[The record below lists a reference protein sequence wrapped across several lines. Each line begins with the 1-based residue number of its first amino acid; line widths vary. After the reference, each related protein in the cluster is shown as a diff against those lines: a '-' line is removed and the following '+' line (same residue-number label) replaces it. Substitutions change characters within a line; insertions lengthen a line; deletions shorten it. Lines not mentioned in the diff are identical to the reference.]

1 MMFVIFKWLL
11 WLCMP
16 LTVVLIGMALLAI
29 WLFWRR
35 QVRPAICLLLLDAVL
50 WTVSLPV
57 VTTKLG
63 TQLESK
69 YPPQE
74 LRTIPSADA
83 IVLLGGG
90 VGAVEPGLP
99 YPECYPGADRAVMA
113 ARLYH
118 AKKAPVIIPT
128 GEGALLSEKPLLETM
143 QVPTAAILCE
153 DKSRDTAE
161 NATKT
166 IELLKA
172 RNVKSVLLV
181 TSSWHL
187 PRTMMLFQAPGIKI
201 IPVGCDYEATIS
213 QKQWPRKPLW
223 QMLPS
228 SQAAGQTAVYL
239 KEWLGI
245 LFYSFRKPTPAK

>member
-16 LTVVLIGMALLAI
+16 LTMVLIGMALVAG
-29 WLFWRR
+29 WLVWRR
-35 QVRPAICLLLLDAVL
+35 QFRPAVCLLLLDAVL
-50 WTVSLPV
+50 VTISLPV
-57 VTTKLG
+57 VAMKLG

-69 YPPQE
+69 FPPQE

-90 VGAVEPGLP
+90 VGMVEPGLP
-99 YPECYPGADRAVMA
+99 YPECSAFVDRTVMA

-128 GEGALLSEKPLLETM
+128 GEGAPLSEKPLLETM
-143 QVPTAAILCE
+143 QVASSAILCE
-153 DKSRDTAE
+153 DKARDTAE
-161 NATKT
+161 NAAKT
-166 IELLKA
+166 IEMLKA
-172 RNVKSVLLV
+172 RNMKTVLLV

-187 PRTMMLFQAPGIKI
+187 PRSTMLFRASGLTV
-201 IPVGCDYEATIS
+201 IPVGCDYEATLTQLQWHKMPMW
-213 QKQWPRKPLW
+213 QK
-223 QMLPS
+223 LPTTR
-228 SQAAGQTAVYL
+228 AAWLTAVYV

-245 LFYSFRKPTPAK
+245 LFYSFRKPVGDK